1 MENKLANQPEL
12 LRVTSTPHV
21 RTTQKTQTIMRDVVI
36 AMAPAALGSIYFF
49 GLNSLILMIVSVATC
64 VLSEWVCQKIRKKDI
79 TIDDLSAVVT
89 GVLIAFN
96 VPASAP
102 WWMPILG
109 SVIAIVVVK
118 QLFGGLGS
126 NFVNP
131 ALTARAVLLSSWPAM
146 MTKWIPPVNIIG
158 GSAADTV
165 SGATPLALMKGV
177 EASEALSK
185 LPTMMDMFLGSVPG
199 CLGETSALLI
209 LIGGIYLIVR
219 KVIDWQTPVVY
230 IVTTGIFLMIL
241 GVGPELLPYHIMGG
255 GLFIGAFFM
264 ATDYTTTP
272 ISIRGRVVFAIG
284 CGLLTAIIRVKGG
297 MNEGVSYSILFM
309 NIVSP
314 LIEKLTVPKV
324 FGRVEKK

>member
-146 MTKWIPPVNIIG
+146 MTKWIPPVNIVG

-177 EASEALSK
+177 EASENGLE
-185 LPTMMDMFLGSVPG
+185 G
-199 CLGETSALLI
+199 
-209 LIGGIYLIVR
+209 LIG
-219 KVIDWQTPVVY
+219 
-230 IVTTGIFLMIL
+230 
-241 GVGPELLPYHIMGG
+241 
-255 GLFIGAFFM
+255 
-264 ATDYTTTP
+264 
-272 ISIRGRVVFAIG
+272 
-284 CGLLTAIIRVKGG
+284 
-297 MNEGVSYSILFM
+297 
-309 NIVSP
+309 
-314 LIEKLTVPKV
+314 
-324 FGRVEKK
+324 

>member
-1 MENKLANQPEL
+1 M
-12 LRVTSTPHV
+12 
-21 RTTQKTQTIMRDVVI
+21 
-36 AMAPAALGSIYFF
+36 
-49 GLNSLILMIVSVATC
+49 ATC

-165 SGATPLALMKGV
+165 SGATHLALMKGV

-241 GVGPELLPYHIMGG
+241 GVGPELLPFHRSFLYGNRLHHNSDFNKGES
-255 GLFIGAFFM
+255 
-264 ATDYTTTP
+264 
-272 ISIRGRVVFAIG
+272 SIRHRLRIAYSDNQSQRRNERG
-284 CGLLTAIIRVKGG
+284 CFIFNPIY
-297 MNEGVSYSILFM
+297 EHSI
-309 NIVSP
+309 S
-314 LIEKLTVPKV
+314 TY
-324 FGRVEKK
+324 